1 MHEQRQRRLPDRYA
15 LTSRKSDRSQGHRP
29 WLRRFSGTILVAL
42 MALTFVAPASGHEGQ
57 PLGISLSAE
66 RLPPGAPLEVIGQDF
81 LPGETLA
88 TRMSGPGGTWQLGH
102 VRTGADGHF
111 AVVFTVPA
119 DATPGPYAVDAVAV
133 SGIIAR
139 ADFEVDAAA
148 PRPALTPTPA
158 DVAVAGG
165 GTGEDPVWI
174 YAPLVLV
181 GVALVGF
188 GLFARGRR
196 PGAQPS

>member
-1 MHEQRQRRLPDRYA
+1 M
-15 LTSRKSDRSQGHRP
+15 
-29 WLRRFSGTILVAL
+29 VAL
-42 MALTFVAPASGHEGQ
+42 AAVGSVTAHEGQ

-81 LPGETLA
+81 LPGETL
-88 TRMSGPGGTWQLGH
+88 TTQMSGAGGTWQLGQ

-111 AVVFTVPA
+111 AVVFAVPV

-139 ADFEVDAAA
+139 ADFYVDAAA

-165 GTGEDPVWI
+165 GPRDDALWI
-174 YAPLVLV
+174 YAPLLLIAGAVL
-181 GVALVGF
+181 A
-188 GLFARGRR
+188 FAIFVRRRR
-196 PGAQPS
+196 PAGTPPS

>member
-1 MHEQRQRRLPDRYA
+1 VHEQRQRRLPDRHA
-15 LTSRKSDRSQGHRP
+15 LTSHKSDRSQGHRP
-29 WLRRFSGTILVAL
+29 WLRRFSGPILVAL
-42 MALTFVAPASGHEGQ
+42 IALTVVAPVSGHEGQ
-57 PLGISLSAE
+57 PLGIALSAE

-88 TRMSGPGGTWQLGH
+88 ARMSGPGGTWQLGQ

-111 AVVFTVPA
+111 AVVFTVPV
-119 DATPGPYAVDAVAV
+119 DATPGPYAVDAVAI

-158 DVAVAGG
+158 EVAVAG
-165 GTGEDPVWI
+165 DPAVDDQVWI

-181 GVALVGF
+181 GAGLLGF
-188 GLFARGRR
+188 WLFARRRR
-196 PGAQPS
+196 PS

>member
-1 MHEQRQRRLPDRYA
+1 
-15 LTSRKSDRSQGHRP
+15 
-29 WLRRFSGTILVAL
+29 VA
-42 MALTFVAPASGHEGQ
+42 GHEGQ

-81 LPGETLA
+81 LPGETLVTQLTGA
-88 TRMSGPGGTWQLGH
+88 SGTWQLGQ

-111 AVVFTVPA
+111 AVVFAVPA
-119 DATPGPYAVDAVAV
+119 DATPGPYAVDAIAV

-139 ADFEVDAAA
+139 ADLTVDAAA

-165 GTGEDPVWI
+165 QPVDDPLWV
-174 YAPLVLV
+174 YAPLLLV
-181 GVALVGF
+181 GAVALGF
-188 GLFARGRR
+188 ALFVRRRR
-196 PGAQPS
+196 PA

>member
-1 MHEQRQRRLPDRYA
+1 MHEQRQRRLPDRHA

-29 WLRRFSGTILVAL
+29 WLRRFSAAAFVSLISITV
-42 MALTFVAPASGHEGQ
+42 VAPAWGHEGQ

-88 TRMSGPGGTWQLGH
+88 TRMSGPGGTWQLGQ

-111 AVVFTVPA
+111 AVVFTVPV
-119 DATPGPYAVDAVAV
+119 DATPGPYAVDAVAN

-148 PRPALTPTPA
+148 ARPALTPTPV

-165 GTGEDPVWI
+165 STGDDPVWI
-174 YAPLVLV
+174 YAPLVLFGIAV
-181 GVALVGF
+181 VGF
-188 GLFARGRR
+188 GLFVRGRR
-196 PGAQPS
+196 PGGRPS